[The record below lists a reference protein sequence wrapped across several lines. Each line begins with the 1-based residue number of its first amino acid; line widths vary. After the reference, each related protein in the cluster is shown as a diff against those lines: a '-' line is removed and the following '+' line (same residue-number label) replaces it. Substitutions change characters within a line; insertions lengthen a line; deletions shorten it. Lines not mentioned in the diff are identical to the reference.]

1 MLYTFD
7 YSLDQLDRAQD
18 YVLARYNIACII
30 RIMYDDLTDHYITL
44 VDCDSKTAT
53 LLSLL

>member
-7 YSLDQLDRAQD
+7 YSESQLDRAQD